1 MLRPLRPSSSSQN
14 TASKMDHSLP
24 RDGLWVGG
32 DYPHIESTSRC
43 GLEQELLPNSANAD
57 RNRKCQASS
66 GRALPDTESPEIILQ
81 STRTQGRPQRM
92 LREVYNA
99 LSDCQEGLQDNP
111 QIPPS
116 EVSGPAL
123 EPSEGKEADH
133 TSERGNDQEEEELQ
147 TLLPRLLD
155 AFDPDTPPGEVHAG
169 FCHLSC
175 YVCCLLCVRVGD
187 MCQYAVLVG
196 TELSM

>member
-1 MLRPLRPSSSSQN
+1 MLRTLRPSSSSQN

-24 RDGLWVGG
+24 RDGQWVGG

-43 GLEQELLPNSANAD
+43 GLEQELLPNSAKAD
-57 RNRKCQASS
+57 RNRKCQAHS
-66 GRALPDTESPEIILQ
+66 GRALPDTGSPEIILQ

-99 LSDCQEGLQDNP
+99 PSDCQEGLQDNP

-116 EVSGPAL
+116 EVSSPAL
-123 EPSEGKEADH
+123 ETSEGKESDH
-133 TSERGNDQEEEELQ
+133 TGKRSNDQEEEELQ

-155 AFDPDTPPGEVHAG
+155 AFDPDTPPGEVHIG

-175 YVCCLLCVRVGD
+175 CVCCFLCVCVGD

-196 TELSM
+196 TEISM